1 MKAADFLITLA
12 LGAAIFNIALP
23 EGMLMSAPLAAQEQ
37 QAGNITYVTGGI
49 GDSEAETMRGI
60 AKDYPLEIAFIQK
73 LKEYEEFIASVK
85 VQIQDSHKNV
95 LLDVVTD
102 GPYLFVNM
110 PQGKYLIIAEHNGDT
125 KQQWVRVN
133 IKNIRKSCSGGR
145 FSNRLMKQI
154 LKRVHRNEVW
164 G

>member
-23 EGMLMSAPLAAQEQ
+23 EGTLMSAPLAAQEQ
-37 QAGNITYVTGGI
+37 QAGNITYITGGI

-85 VQIQDSHKNV
+85 VQIQDLHKNV
-95 LLDVVTD
+95 LLDVVTED
-102 GPYLFVNM
+102 VY
-110 PQGKYLIIAEHNGDT
+110 K
-125 KQQWVRVN
+125 R
-133 IKNIRKSCSGGR
+133 
-145 FSNRLMKQI
+145 QI
-154 LKRVHRNEVW
+154 LDLWISTVRWLIPSLRAMSLLGW
-164 G
+164 P